1 MFKSSDTS
9 QYVPSKSQAVKP
21 DVVSDVL
28 PQDEMRMLLPS
39 FLGFID
45 PSQSYL
51 RSIVQL
57 SGGRGACVP
66 DPKAGAHALFRN
78 IVIRDGS
85 NTATLENIEDYNCM
99 VSMTRPFQDQ
109 STVEHKRQMA
119 EGRQAVA
126 VSGTSLYYGA
136 KGDLTGTSSVAPNRT
151 ARTFLEPE
159 VYLRPETGLFM
170 QSKSLPIGVMQG
182 LRLQIDMEEES
193 RALQLISTAGT
204 ETSNTA
210 VEGAI
215 IRPDANITGYTRP
228 ALPTPNGYKTLLTN
242 LPVSADQ
249 SQNPFEIGDRL
260 YCAAEADH
268 ISTGEELGVISG
280 FYLDTGKLG
289 IEFTL
294 QVAGGATTAAHT
306 AATSVLFVKKSDRV
320 AAGTYFNALAIT
332 DAANATLAA
341 PSYTLKDVEFRAM
354 TITPP
359 DSYTESLMRQ
369 AASGKGFDLQILSVE
384 LHRVNQNNATGV
396 SQIQIPTLAKMAK
409 SIISQPLS
417 ISAYRDFTQSSFKG
431 IPDFARD
438 YQWQL
443 GNELVP
449 TRRVALSRYSQ
460 AGPKSEPLHLTELQ
474 KALINAEKDVRTL
487 HRVEDNFAIARAL
500 NRYKQFTDLSDET
513 VSLRVDYDAGA
524 SQKVFNNYIYKLVD
538 ISVEK
543 GQVIV
548 MS

>member
-21 DVVSDVL
+21 DVVSDVQ
-28 PQDEMRMLLPS
+28 PQDEVRMLLPS

-109 STVEHKRQMA
+109 STVEHKRQLA

-136 KGDLTGTSSVAPNRT
+136 KGDLTGTSSAAPNRNE
-151 ARTFLEPE
+151 RTFLEPE

-170 QSKSLPIGVMQG
+170 QSKSIPIGVMQG
-182 LRLQIDMEEES
+182 LRLQIDMEEQS
-193 RALQLISTAGT
+193 RALELISTDAT
-204 ETSNTA
+204 ETSNTVVQGTQVTLA
-210 VEGAI
+210 ADMTIGV
-215 IRPDANITGYTRP
+215 YTR
-228 ALPTPNGYKTLLTN
+228 
-242 LPVSADQ
+242 
-249 SQNPFEIGDRL
+249 
-260 YCAAEADH
+260 AAAANQ
-268 ISTGEELGVISG
+268 
-280 FYLDTGKLG
+280 G
-289 IEFTL
+289 IEFLL
-294 QVAGGATTAAHT
+294 QVNTTATFPSILFA
-306 AATSVLFVKKSDRV
+306 AATSILYVKKADRVSATAYFRASDANDTKTGLFV
-320 AAGTYFNALAIT
+320 
-332 DAANATLAA
+332 A
-341 PSYTLKDVEFRAM
+341 PSYSLKDVEFRAM

-384 LHRVNQNNATGV
+384 LHRVNQNNTTGV
-396 SQIQIPTLAKMAK
+396 SQIQIPTMARMAK

-417 ISAYRDFTQSSFKG
+417 ISAYRDFTRSSFKG

-449 TRRVALSRYSQ
+449 TRRVPLSRYSQ
-460 AGPKSEPLHLTELQ
+460 GGQSEPLHLTELQ

-524 SQKVFNNYIYKLVD
+524 SQKIFNNYIYKLVD